1 MLFKFE
7 NNTFSLILLSKW
19 TTFLNSTYLKI
30 VEKHT
35 FQKMKKFRFFHYR
48 TTLRGTRKSNIDKL
62 IFGHLNIN
70 SLRNTFDILSKMI
83 KGFVKVFMISQT
95 KLDDRFPGGQFYI
108 EGYQTIF
115 RLDRNGNGG
124 GILLYV
130 PEDIPTKY
138 VVHCDFPTCES
149 FYVEINLH
157 KKKWLL
163 NCSYNLHKNNN
174 CNHFFHITNMYTTK
188 EQKEK

>member
-1 MLFKFE
+1 
-7 NNTFSLILLSKW
+7 
-19 TTFLNSTYLKI
+19 
-30 VEKHT
+30 
-35 FQKMKKFRFFHYR
+35 
-48 TTLRGTRKSNIDKL
+48 
-62 IFGHLNIN
+62 
-70 SLRNTFDILSKMI
+70 MI

-95 KLDDRFPGGQFYI
+95 KLDDRFPGGQFFI
-108 EGYQTIF
+108 EGYHTIF

-130 PEDIPTKY
+130 REDIPTKY

>member
-1 MLFKFE
+1 
-7 NNTFSLILLSKW
+7 
-19 TTFLNSTYLKI
+19 
-30 VEKHT
+30 
-35 FQKMKKFRFFHYR
+35 
-48 TTLRGTRKSNIDKL
+48 
-62 IFGHLNIN
+62 
-70 SLRNTFDILSKMI
+70 MI

-95 KLDDRFPGGQFYI
+95 KLDDRFPGGQFFI
-108 EGYQTIF
+108 EGYHTIF

-130 PEDIPTKY
+130 REDIPTKY

-149 FYVEINLH
+149 FYVEISLH